1 MYINENGVIELRF
14 LIWVEC
20 LVMEEFFDVYN
31 PDGSWR
37 GRFLRSECH
46 GNPELIHK
54 SVHVVVLDSSG
65 TKILLQKRSL
75 CKDIQPGKWDT
86 AVGGHV
92 AAGES
97 VEAAARRELKEELGI
112 DGTPEIFF
120 TSTIRN
126 DVESENVTVF
136 KLTSDGP
143 FDFSA
148 DEIDEVQFFELALFR
163 DECVRMREDF
173 TPNLQRE
180 LGDVITMLNS
190 GTR

>member
-1 MYINENGVIELRF
+1 MA
-14 LIWVEC
+14 
-20 LVMEEFFDVYN
+20 EFFDVYY

-65 TKILLQKRSL
+65 TKILLQKRAL

-92 AAGES
+92 DAGEC
-97 VEAAARRELKEELGI
+97 VVDAARRELKEELGI

-126 DVESENVTVF
+126 DIESENVTIF
-136 KLTSDGP
+136 KLTCDGP
-143 FDFSA
+143 FDFSRE
-148 DEIDEVQFFELALFR
+148 EIDEVRFFELELFR
-163 DECVRMREDF
+163 DECNRMRDDF

-180 LGDVITMLNS
+180 LGDVINMLNN
-190 GTR
+190 GTKQ

>member
-1 MYINENGVIELRF
+1 
-14 LIWVEC
+14 
-20 LVMEEFFDVYN
+20 MEEFFDVYN

-54 SVHVVVLDSSG
+54 SVHVVVLDSTE
-65 TKILLQKRSL
+65 TKILLQKRAL

-92 AAGES
+92 DAGES

-112 DGTPEIFF
+112 EGAPEVFF

-126 DVESENVTVF
+126 DIESENVSVF
-136 KLTSDGP
+136 KLICDGP
-143 FDFSA
+143 FDFSRE
-148 DEIDEVQFFELALFR
+148 EIDEVKFFELALFCE
-163 DECVRMREDF
+163 ECNREREDF

-180 LGDVITMLNS
+180 LGEVIKMLNS
-190 GTR
+190 GANQ